1 MPFAPNPQLV
11 LGMPIHIIWDSKPV
25 TLIVEIFAIMMFVV
39 ISITI
44 LMDQCPEKCDVLG
57 GSHASHLVV
66 FHRRKH
72 AEK

>member
-11 LGMPIHIIWDSKPV
+11 LGMPIHITWDGKP
-25 TLIVEIFAIMMFVV
+25 LIIVEIFVGMIFVV
-39 ISITI
+39 ISIMI

-66 FHRRKH
+66 LHRRKH